1 MDAKEITE
9 TVLALPIGAKKRLCA
24 KLIWDID
31 RLAHLADAG
40 DRYAQVVAVA
50 EEVTNMR
57 NDPARKDAGSVFVRT
72 ITAWAMLDEGYKLAE
87 IGKAMGKDHSTVAY
101 LKRLRR
107 NAAELPAAYAQ
118 YNYAYK
124 KLKKALR

>member
-9 TVLALPIGAKKRLCA
+9 TALALPVGAKKRLCA
-24 KLIWDID
+24 KLLWDID
-31 RLAHLADAG
+31 RLEHLADAT

-72 ITAWAMLDEGYKLAE
+72 IATWAMLDEGYKLAE

-107 NAAELPAAYAQ
+107 NAAEVPAAFAQ
-118 YNYAYK
+118 YTYAYK
-124 KLKKALR
+124 KLKQALR

>member
-1 MDAKEITE
+1 MDTKEITE

-31 RLAHLADAG
+31 RLSHLADAN

-50 EEVTNMR
+50 EDVTNMR
-57 NDPARKDAGSVFVRT
+57 NDPARQDAGSVFVRT
-72 ITAWAMLDEGYKLAE
+72 IAVWVMLDDGYKLAE
-87 IGKAMGKDHSTVAY
+87 IGKAMGKDHSSVSY

-107 NAAELPAAYAQ
+107 DADALPMAYAQ
-118 YNYAYK
+118 YLHAYK
-124 KLKKALR
+124 KLKQALR

>member
-31 RLAHLADAG
+31 RLSHLADAN

-50 EEVTNMR
+50 EDVTNMR
-57 NDPARKDAGSVFVRT
+57 NDPARQDAGSVFVRT

-107 NAAELPAAYAQ
+107 SAAEVPAAFAQ
-118 YNYAYK
+118 YTYAYK